1 MPLAIYLTLLI
12 EMIFVSYVDLKRK
25 KISNNW
31 IFVNCLLYAASLFFF
46 PKIYFFSWEVLII
59 PISFLFVGYILFLL
73 KIMGAGDSKYL
84 AMLFLLIPLR
94 LQEEYFLT
102 LTYITIWVGLILLS
116 YNSIKNYEKLIV
128 AYKLKD
134 VRIVK
139 GVYGKKFSYAPVIL
153 FSWVSLGWVIRSEFF

>member
-1 MPLAIYLTLLI
+1 MPISIYLTLLI
-12 EMIFVSYVDLKRK
+12 EMIFVSYVDLKKK

-31 IFVNCLLYAASLFFF
+31 IFVNCILYIAALIFF
-46 PKIYFFSWEVLII
+46 PKIYNFSWEVLVF
-59 PISFLFVGYILFLL
+59 PLSFLFVGYILFLL

-116 YNSIKNYEKLIV
+116 RNSIKNFEKLVV

-134 VRIVK
+134 IRIVK
-139 GVYGKKFSYAPVIL
+139 GVYGKKFSFAPVIMVTWIWFGL
-153 FSWVSLGWVIRSEFF
+153 KNLVTV